1 MVGRDLWR
9 PNGTSLRFRKEG
21 FVITDLARRG
31 IYLLPIAGIL
41 TAVPWVA
48 ILGNPSVKTD
58 PVGYARSLT
67 SATDVVSGYLYL
79 AGLICLLFGLLALY
93 AILARTSAASWAG
106 RGMILSLL
114 GIALALPAFGI
125 TRLGDTVL
133 ADVYLDGHT
142 GVGAAMGLLT
152 DTTLTYRT
160 AIYFGVFVLV
170 SLAGAIAYAVAVWRS
185 GNLPKWAGVL
195 VGLGFWLSMTLSPGI
210 AWVGAL
216 CLVVGG
222 VWLARSLSQALSTG

>member
-1 MVGRDLWR
+1 MVGRDLRR
-9 PNGTSLRFRKEG
+9 PNGTSPRFRKEG
-21 FVITDLARRG
+21 LQ
-31 IYLLPIAGIL
+31 
-41 TAVPWVA
+41 
-48 ILGNPSVKTD
+48 
-58 PVGYARSLT
+58 SLT
-67 SATDVVSGYLYL
+67 WLVGESICCRLPASSLQSPGSPSSEIRLSRLIRSGTRAASPRPRTWSGYLYL

-106 RGMILSLL
+106 RGMVLSLL
-114 GIALALPAFGI
+114 GITLALPAFGI

-170 SLAGAIAYAVAVWRS
+170 SLAGAIAYAVAVWKS

-195 VGLGFWLSMTLSPGI
+195 VGLGSWLSMTLSPGI